1 MHTYKLGKDIVREVD
16 FAQFPQNVIDHA
28 IRLGIG
34 NMLRDCH
41 AGITADEYGDNFK
54 AEAAQAV
61 DQKLSDMLAGVIR
74 ESSGGREADP
84 VKRESKR
91 IATEM
96 VTAQYRKA
104 GKKAAEY
111 AKEIRADA
119 AKLALNPKVVAL
131 AEKRVAEL
139 GELGDIEV

>member
-1 MHTYKLGKDIVREVD
+1 MEHTYKLGKDIVRTVD
-16 FAQFPQNVIDHA
+16 FAQFPANVIERA
-28 IRLGIG
+28 TVIG
-34 NMLRDCH
+34 MGNILRDCH
-41 AGITADEYGDNFK
+41 AGITSESDANFK
-54 AEAAQAV
+54 ELSAQAV
-61 DQKLSDMLAGVIR
+61 DEKLTDLLAGVIR
-74 ESSGGREADP
+74 ESSGGREANP
-84 VKRESKR
+84 VKRESNR

-104 GKKAAEY
+104 GKKVAQY